1 MMEEYTSVFACGA
14 GAITKLV
21 SPDKQVIE
29 RLAHPNIRL
38 SISASTAAC
47 GRTRYG
53 TSMGDIF
60 NDAYDRKNS
69 KGRKHL
75 RTRAADRG
83 QGRDRRP
90 RGEGRSHHRRLVRGQ
105 NDHHEKAVA
114 VYPATPAA
122 AATPSLSTIFY
133 KNPDDVPLDEN
144 GRRDLEGIESID
156 LAYLHEC
163 LEQLAAGRKARIPR
177 FDFMLKKRADDYT
190 PITLGDGDVAVIEGL
205 HALNPIV
212 YDRFV
217 DERSLYRIYLYA
229 HSVRVSE
236 PRLLRRLVR
245 DYHYRDASA
254 EVTFSMWESVKRGE
268 VENIEPFADTA
279 DLKIN
284 TYFHYEKAASW
295 TRRGGFCRV
304 CRRTAFTVRWRTRSL
319 PSLRAWSRS
328 TSGWCPRTSLLW
340 EFLKK

>member
-1 MMEEYTSVFACGA
+1 MMHMTEKIAKEESTY
-14 GAITKLV
+14 
-21 SPDKQVIE
+21 E
-29 RLAHPNIRL
+29 RALL
-38 SISASTAAC
+38 TAAKAV
-47 GRTRYG
+47 T
-53 TSMGDIF
+53 GD
-60 NDAYDRKNS
+60 
-69 KGRKHL
+69 
-75 RTRAADRG
+75 RAAKVVLITGGSCAGKTTTTKKLSQYIRDA
-83 QGRDRRP
+83 GRRCHTVSID
-90 RGEGRSHHRRLVRGQ
+90 
-105 NDHHEKAVA
+105 D
-114 VYPATPAA
+114 
-122 AATPSLSTIFY
+122 FY

-163 LEQLAAGRKARIPR
+163 LEQLAAGREARIPR

-268 VENIEPFADTA
+268 VENLSLIHISEP
-279 DLKIN
+279 
-284 TYFHYEKAASW
+284 
-295 TRRGGFCRV
+295 TR
-304 CRRTAFTVRWRTRSL
+304 
-319 PSLRAWSRS
+319 P
-328 TSGWCPRTSLLW
+328 
-340 EFLKK
+340 